1 MNYPEHSSTK
11 IYMQRCIE
19 LARNGLGNVAPNPMV
34 GCVIVSNGK
43 IIGEGYHRKYGE
55 AHAEVN
61 AISSVKD
68 KENLKTATLYV
79 NLEPCCYHGKTPPCT
94 DLIIRHKIPK
104 VVIGCTDP
112 APKVSGKGIEQL
124 KGAGCKVTHG
134 ILERECKELNR
145 RFFTFNEKK
154 RPYIML
160 KWAQTMDGFI
170 AQQPPSNSPARA
182 GGELLHTRPPTL
194 FGERAEAQNS
204 NRISN
209 ELSHTLVHKWRSE
222 EQAIMVGTNTAH
234 IDNPQLDVREWS
246 GKDPLRIVLDKT
258 LRLSK
263 GLYLFDRSIPT
274 IVFTSCKIK
283 SEKNLEYVN
292 IDFKKNIIPQIL
304 EELYRREIQSI
315 IIEGGTQL
323 LHSFIKN
330 EMWDE
335 MRIFIGNKKFGN
347 GINAPELPVPPIAP
361 PRPSPK
367 GGRANARKAP
377 PQKAQAQ
384 SNEWRGISPAHINS
398 NIESKKEDI
407 GGDELLIFRNKQ

>member
-1 MNYPEHSSTK
+1 
-11 IYMQRCIE
+11 MQRCIE
-19 LARNGLGNVAPNPMV
+19 LARNGLDNVAPNPVV

-61 AISSVKD
+61 AINSVKD

-104 VVIGCTDP
+104 AVIGCTDP

-124 KGAGCKVTHG
+124 KGAGCKVTYG
-134 ILERECKELNR
+134 TLERECKELNR

-170 AQQPPSNSPARA
+170 TNGKGEPAW
-182 GGELLHTRPPTL
+182 
-194 FGERAEAQNS
+194 
-204 NRISN
+204 ISN

-234 IDNPQLDVREWS
+234 LDNPQLNVREWS
-246 GKDPLRIVLDKT
+246 GKNPLRVVLDKT

-263 GLYLFDRSIPT
+263 DLHLFDRSIPT
-274 IVFTSCKIK
+274 VVFTSCEKK
-283 SEKNLEYVN
+283 SQKNLEYVN
-292 IDFKKNIIPQIL
+292 IDFKNPIIPQIL

-315 IIEGGTQL
+315 IIEGGAEL
-323 LHSFIKN
+323 LNSFIKN
-330 EMWDE
+330 DIWDE
-335 MRIFIGNKKFGN
+335 MRVFIGNKIFGN
-347 GINAPELPVPPIAP
+347 GIKAPELPGPTPIPGAREVPTH
-361 PRPSPK
+361 R
-367 GGRANARKAP
+367 
-377 PQKAQAQ
+377 
-384 SNEWRGISPAHINS
+384 NS
-398 NIESKKEDI
+398 NIGFKKEDI
-407 GGDELLIFRNKQ
+407 AGDELLIFRNKQ